1 MQGLLSFDQAP
12 PLGVPL
18 RFFLT
23 APCFAMAASVVLL
36 MGGPSMLASRWTSE
50 ALAFTHLITAGF
62 MLQIMLG
69 ALQQLFPVALGA
81 NFHQPE
87 RIAGWVHISITLGT
101 ALLASAFLTQ
111 QAWLFGAA
119 MLLLGLGSTIFLG
132 AAAQALRR
140 VAWQSNPAARGFGVA
155 LVGLAVTIGLG
166 LVLAGSLASGSGAL
180 PLLLLTQLHVSWG
193 WVVWCGTLVASV
205 ALFVVPMFL
214 VTPEYPRSFARY
226 FALCLLAGTLAW
238 TAGVA
243 LQWSFADTLLGAPVI
258 LALVVFCGLTIRLLY
273 RSKRAKRETLHHFW
287 MLGLL
292 SALAACALWLLQTAS
307 GLLQQW
313 HATPLLLAAL
323 VLMGACGSV
332 MTGMLYKIVPFLV
345 WQHLQNRG
353 QGQVLAPNMKKVIP
367 QNRMDRQLRLH
378 LAACVLLI
386 AAAIWPHWLVYPAA
400 AALAAAQ
407 VVLLQNLLYARGIY
421 QSHLQTIAT
430 ALSQAPVSA

>member
-12 PLGVPL
+12 PLSVPM

-23 APCFAMAASVVLL
+23 GPCFAMAASAVLL
-36 MGGPSMLASRWTSE
+36 VGGPSMLASRWTSE
-50 ALAFTHLITAGF
+50 ALAFTHLFTAGF

-81 NFHQPE
+81 NFHHPE
-87 RIAGWVHISITLGT
+87 RTARWVHISITLG
-101 ALLASAFLTQ
+101 AFFLATAFLIRQ
-111 QAWLFGAA
+111 SWLFDGA
-119 MLLLGLGSTIFLG
+119 MVLLGLGTVGFLF

-140 VAWQSNPAARGFGVA
+140 VQWRTNPAARGFGVA
-155 LVGLAVTIGLG
+155 LVGLAVTVSLG
-166 LVLAGSLASGSGAL
+166 LLLAGSLSPGTTAL
-180 PLLLLTQLHVSWG
+180 PLLLITQLHVSWG
-193 WVVWCGTLVASV
+193 FLVWCGTLIGAV

-226 FALCLLAGTLAW
+226 FSISVLGGTLAW
-238 TAGVA
+238 SVA
-243 LQWSFADTLLGAPVI
+243 VWTQWEFADAVLGTPVI
-258 LALVVFCGLTIRLLY
+258 IALAVFCGLTLRLLH

-287 MLGLL
+287 MLALL
-292 SALAACALWLLQTAS
+292 SALAACSLWLVQTM
-307 GLLQQW
+307 LPELNQW
-313 HATPLLLAAL
+313 PATPLLLAAL

-367 QNRMDRQLRLH
+367 QARMDRQLH
-378 LAACVLLI
+378 IHIAACLLMVLT
-386 AAAIWPHWLVYPAA
+386 AVWPRWFVYPAA

-407 VVLLQNLLYARGIY
+407 MVLLQNLLHARGVY
-421 QSHLQTIAT
+421 HHHLQVIA
-430 ALSQAPVSA
+430 APLAKANTST

>member
-87 RIAGWVHISITLGT
+87 RIAGWVHISITLGA

-119 MLLLGLGSTIFLG
+119 MLLLSLGSTIFLG